1 MNNAGEC
8 RHTLYRLPYTI
19 EHMKHDPTSD
29 FLYQVFA
36 LIISMILVHLVYVT
50 VIRPNADALLQA
62 QRAQQAAGQNAEMPR
77 SWHIVLKDYEQESC
91 FVLALWVS
99 AIIGLKAKQSME
111 ERKLLAQSLLEV
123 ASGTSILPEDT
134 RKYARSVQALPPHE
148 QEFLLPRAILTAL
161 QRFSSTRNV
170 HDVAGAVR
178 EVCDSES
185 NRLDSELSMVRYIIW
200 AIPAIGFI
208 GTVRGI
214 GDALSQAQRAVEGDI
229 VGVTVSLG
237 VAFNSTL
244 IALLLSIVIMFL
256 MHQLQLMQERLVLDT
271 QTYCDVNLIR
281 HLQVR

>member
-1 MNNAGEC
+1 
-8 RHTLYRLPYTI
+8 
-19 EHMKHDPTSD
+19 MKHDPGSD
-29 FLYQVFA
+29 FLYQTFA
-36 LIISMILVHLVYVT
+36 LIISLILVHAVYVT
-50 VIRPNADALLQA
+50 VIRPNAEVLLA
-62 QRAQQAAGQNAEMPR
+62 GQRAKQAAGENAELPR
-77 SWHIVLKDYEQESC
+77 SWYIVLKDYEQESC
-91 FVLALWVS
+91 FVLALWVTT
-99 AIIGLKAKQSME
+99 IIGFKARQAVEEKRLLKQA
-111 ERKLLAQSLLEV
+111 LLEV

-134 RKYARSVQALPPHE
+134 RKYARPLQALPAHV

-178 EVCDSES
+178 EVCESES
-185 NRLDSELSMVRYIIW
+185 DRLDSELSMIRYILW

-214 GDALSQAQRAVEGDI
+214 GDALGQAQRAVEGDI

-244 IALLLSIVIMFL
+244 IALLLSIVIMFF

-271 QTYCDVNLIR
+271 QNYCDVNLIR